1 MNSLKSI
8 YNLRG
13 DDRRIRIFQE
23 ASIDKNSYVWYKVIN
38 GLLFGTKEWF
48 DAIEHEIIPKY
59 LVKDIISKVYMSGH
73 NDYPEFEVENSEGKT
88 VWTRLGYDA
97 AYQVGKKV
105 ELIYVEQKI

>member
-1 MNSLKSI
+1 
-8 YNLRG
+8 
-13 DDRRIRIFQE
+13 
-23 ASIDKNSYVWYKVIN
+23 
-38 GLLFGTKEWF
+38 LFGTKEWF

-105 ELIYVEQKI
+105 ELIYVEQKYKRPTDITGAISKCVIEIRVAE